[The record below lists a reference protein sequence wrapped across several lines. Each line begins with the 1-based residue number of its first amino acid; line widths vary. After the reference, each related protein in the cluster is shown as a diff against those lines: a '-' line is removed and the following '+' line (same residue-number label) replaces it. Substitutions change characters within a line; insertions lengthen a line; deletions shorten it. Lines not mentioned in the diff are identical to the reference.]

1 MPPRQHKCTHSS
13 GDSQVLHPGPCEKTF
28 RLFLLFLLWL
38 AKLLSHVRPFAT
50 QWTVTGQAPLSTRFS
65 RQEYWS
71 GLPGSPPGDPPH
83 TGIEPGSLVIPALA
97 DGFFTPS
104 ATWENLAPSLEKGPF
119 PASLTCPL
127 EHVLNILRCPRHKT
141 GLICVL
147 EPQDESPLVLLGKD
161 VVVQGSA
168 EATQVQEA

>member
-1 MPPRQHKCTHSS
+1 MLWNSMARNMSS
-13 GDSQVLHPGPCEKTF
+13 SMGTLGCLGD
-28 RLFLLFLLWL
+28 
-38 AKLLSHVRPFAT
+38 AA
-50 QWTVTGQAPLSTRFS
+50 
-65 RQEYWS
+65 
-71 GLPGSPPGDPPH
+71 
-83 TGIEPGSLVIPALA
+83 
-97 DGFFTPS
+97 
-104 ATWENLAPSLEKGPF
+104 
-119 PASLTCPL
+119 ASLTCPL